1 MSKPYT
7 PQPGTIPHRVVKYL
21 RRMQPGECIA
31 TAPLAD
37 ELDVSPSS
45 ILPCMGAAVRGG
57 LVKRESINGLVHWS
71 LGDGTPPPAD
81 TDAEDDPEMKSKIV
95 ITPAASAAKAAPAH
109 KPQERQK
116 APDKTNPLRTEK
128 LDAPEIQIQLDL
140 PAPEPVFGAFSD
152 GSLSIEH
159 GDTFLRL
166 GEKQAKALQ
175 AFMCKAW
182 SRG

>member
-1 MSKPYT
+1 MSKPYV
-7 PQPGTIPHRVVKYL
+7 PQPGTIPHRVIAYL

-71 LGDGTPPPAD
+71 LGDGTPQPAD
-81 TDAEDDPEMKSKIV
+81 PDAEDDPEMKSKIV
-95 ITPAASAAKAAPAH
+95 ITPAAPAAKTAPVH

-116 APDKTNPLRTEK
+116 APSKT
-128 LDAPEIQIQLDL
+128 DAPVIQIQLDL

>member
-1 MSKPYT
+1 MSKPYV
-7 PQPGTIPHRVVKYL
+7 PQPGTIPHRVVEYL

-57 LVKRESINGLVHWS
+57 LVKRES
-71 LGDGTPPPAD
+71 TPPPAD
-81 TDAEDDPEMKSKIV
+81 PDAEDDHEMKSKIV
-95 ITPAASAAKAAPAH
+95 ITPAAPAAKAAPVH

-116 APDKTNPLRTEK
+116 APRKT
-128 LDAPEIQIQLDL
+128 DAPVIQIQLDL
-140 PAPEPVFGAFSD
+140 PEPEPVFGAFSD

-166 GEKQAKALQ
+166 SEKQAKALQ